1 MSFISD
7 NSTFIYLILVDLFAA
22 HHNDSVSIIKIQCGC
37 ATTCQSIINFGIISG
52 VERSKKLTTSKQ
64 EKTDN
69 GVVMKNSDY
78 CKIPE

>member
-37 ATTCQSIINFGIISG
+37 ATTCQFIINFGIISG
-52 VERSKKLTTSKQ
+52 IVCF
-64 EKTDN
+64 
-69 GVVMKNSDY
+69 V
-78 CKIPE
+78 